1 MEETTTINY
10 GMSNRISRAFNDTY
24 TVGDLIAD
32 RSILGALS
40 APEGVVAV
48 SNGVTLSSSA
58 VVMDFSKITLEKQ
71 ASSKA

>member
-1 MEETTTINY
+1 MDSVTTVRY
-10 GMSNRISRAFNDTY
+10 GMSNIISRAFDIET
-24 TVGDLIAD
+24 TVGDLITD

-48 SNGVTLSSSA
+48 SNGQTLSAESLVNDYST
-58 VVMDFSKITLEKQ
+58 ITLEKQ

>member
-1 MEETTTINY
+1 MEPTTTVRY
-10 GMSNRISRAFNDTY
+10 GMSNTISRVFDIEY
-24 TVGDLIAD
+24 TIGDLIAD

-48 SNGVTLSSSA
+48 SSGQTLNSGMLVSDYSS
-58 VVMDFSKITLEKQ
+58 ITLEKQ

>member
-1 MEETTTINY
+1 MEPTTTVRY
-10 GMSNRISRAFNDTY
+10 GMSNTISRAFDIEY
-24 TVGDLIAD
+24 TIGDLIAD

-48 SNGVTLSSSA
+48 SNGQTLNSDMLVSDYSS
-58 VVMDFSKITLEKQ
+58 ITLEKQ

>member
-1 MEETTTINY
+1 MEPTTTVRY
-10 GMSNRISRAFNDTY
+10 GMSNTISRAFDIEY
-24 TVGDLIAD
+24 TIGDLIAD

-48 SNGVTLSSSA
+48 SNGQTLHAGAMVSEYPT
-58 VVMDFSKITLEKQ
+58 ITLEKQ